1 MKKKLV
7 TVLLL
12 LLLGCLSMLI
22 APVSVRADDNQ
33 CKPGTGI
40 PVPGAFRVI
49 RIGDVDGFGF
59 GDGSGLTAAYGGPAN
74 QDGKNI
80 LTTGDFVPDLNGDGK
95 ISNRDKGDPFGNR
108 SDAEIAGNFTTGIG
122 FTDLGSKGS
131 EYTDLSL
138 ARAFVYETSPTFG
151 KPFPGG
157 HPNKLPY
164 KPTFEF
170 NFTVEKDKLPA
181 DTPLFLNVMV
191 GDYDVKPA
199 EVIITSADG
208 TAETQELT
216 ASAKGKKDG
225 RIQAAFIPLE
235 FARVFSDRGAFW
247 QGSLKVEFNAP
258 KEPYLAFDFV
268 EIGTNKIPLVPCA
281 TNKPPEVDKSIP
293 EQSVT
298 PCNGFSFTI
307 PDEAFNDPDGDP
319 LAYTATLENGD
330 PLPSWLQFNG
340 GTGTFSGVPGD
351 GDEGTFSIKVT
362 ATDGVSGEANTTFIL
377 KVQPFAGFVVPS
389 GGSVT
394 GTCTIPPDTGKTT
407 TVPVKITTPE
417 SAGTLPLDVMLT
429 QDLTASYS
437 DDLPVLKRVVPSLIS
452 SLQSKQPDTTF
463 GVATFMDKP
472 VLPLGKPGVSYVYK
486 TDLPLTPNAAQFQ
499 ATVDAFTIGR
509 GQDLPESSLEALLQ
523 VAVRANAEL
532 GFRKGARHT
541 AIVST
546 DAAYHQAGDYARLR
560 AGIPANN
567 GDAVLDGNGLG
578 EDYPSVPQVKAAL
591 EKANIVPI
599 FLVTNP
605 QLRTYQNLVAQL
617 GVGTVVGLSANS
629 SNLVAAI
636 EQGLENVN
644 RDFTIVVV
652 DDDFG
657 YVLSID
663 PNQFKGV
670 LPGTELTVNVKL
682 RYSGRGNGDTIIIR
696 ALGTGDL
703 IIDTKVGVLF

>member
-1 MKKKLV
+1 MMKKKLV
-7 TVLLL
+7 TVLLV
-12 LLLGCLSMLI
+12 LLLGCLSMLVT
-22 APVSVRADDNQ
+22 PVSVRADDSL

-40 PVPGAFRVI
+40 PVPGAFRAI
-49 RIGDVDGFGF
+49 RIGDADGFGF

-74 QDGKNI
+74 EDGKNI

-122 FTDLGSKGS
+122 FTDAGSKGS

-138 ARAFVYETSPTFG
+138 ARSFAYETSSTFG

-157 HPNKLPY
+157 KPKKLPY

-170 NFTVEKDKLPA
+170 NFTVEKDKLPT

-191 GDYDVKPA
+191 GDYDVQPA
-199 EVIITSADG
+199 EVILTSTDG
-208 TAETQELT
+208 TTETQELT
-216 ASAKGKKDG
+216 ASPKGKKDG

-235 FARVFSDRGAFW
+235 FSQVFTDKGSFW

-268 EIGTNKIPLVPCA
+268 EIGTNQIPLVPCA
-281 TNKPPEVDKSIP
+281 TNQPPEVDESIP
-293 EQSVT
+293 EQTVT

-307 PDEAFNDPDGDP
+307 PDKAFSDADGDP
-319 LAYTATLENGD
+319 LAYTATLESGG

-340 GTGTFSGVPGD
+340 ATGLFSGVPGD
-351 GDEGTFSIKVT
+351 GDEGTLSIKVT
-362 ATDGVSGEANTTFIL
+362 AADGVSGEASTTFAL

-389 GGSVT
+389 GGSVA
-394 GTCTIPPDTGKTT
+394 GTCTIPPDTSKTV

-417 SAGTLPLDVMLT
+417 SAGALPLDVMLT
-429 QDLTASYS
+429 QDLTGSYR
-437 DDLPVLKRVVPSLIS
+437 DDLPVLKSVVPSLIS
-452 SLQSKQPDTTF
+452 SLQNKQPDTTF

-472 VLPLGKPGVSYVYK
+472 FSPLGQPSDYVYR
-486 TDLPLTPNAAQFQ
+486 TDLALTPNAAQFQ
-499 ATVDAFTIGR
+499 ATVNAFPLGNGNDT
-509 GQDLPESSLEALLQ
+509 PEASLEALLQ
-523 VAVRANAEL
+523 VAVRAESEL
-532 GFRKGARHT
+532 GFRKGSRRT

-546 DAAYHQAGDYARLR
+546 DAPYHQAGDYARLR
-560 AGIPANN
+560 GGVPANN
-567 GDAVLDGNGLG
+567 GNAVLDGNGLG
-578 EDYPSVPQVKAAL
+578 EDYPAVPQVKAAL
-591 EKANIVPI
+591 ENANIVPI
-599 FLVTNP
+599 FLVTND
-605 QLRTYQNLVAQL
+605 QLPTYQNLVGQL
-617 GVGTVVGLSANS
+617 GVGTVVGLSADS
-629 SNLVAAI
+629 SNLVGAI

-652 DDDFG
+652 DDSFG

-682 RYSGRGNGDTIIIR
+682 RYSGRGSGDTIIIR

-703 IIDTKVGVLF
+703 VLDTKVGVSF

>member
-1 MKKKLV
+1 MLV
-7 TVLLL
+7 T
-12 LLLGCLSMLI
+12 
-22 APVSVRADDNQ
+22 PVSVRADDNQ

-40 PVPGAFRVI
+40 PVPGAFRAI

-59 GDGSGLTAAYGGPAN
+59 GSGKGLTAAYGGPAN

-95 ISNRDKGDPFGNR
+95 ISNRDGGDPFGNR
-108 SDAEIAGNFTTGIG
+108 SDAEIAGNSTTGLG
-122 FTDLGSKGS
+122 FTDTGSQGS

-138 ARAFVYETSPTFG
+138 ARAFAYETSSTFG

-157 HPNKLPY
+157 KPKKLPY

-170 NFTVEKDKLPA
+170 SFTVEKDKLPA

-191 GDYDVKPA
+191 GDYDVQPA
-199 EVIITSADG
+199 EVILTSADG
-208 TAETQELT
+208 STETQELT

-225 RIQAAFIPLE
+225 RIQAAFIPLK
-235 FARVFSDRGAFW
+235 FSQVFTDKGAFW
-247 QGSLKVEFNAP
+247 EGSLKVEFNAP

-268 EIGTNKIPLVPCA
+268 EIGTNQIPLVPCA
-281 TNKPPEVDKSIP
+281 PNQPPKVDESIP
-293 EQSVT
+293 EQTVT

-307 PDEAFNDPDGDP
+307 PEKAFKDADGDP
-319 LAYTATLENGD
+319 LAYTATLENGN
-330 PLPSWLQFNG
+330 PLPSWLKFDG
-340 GTGTFSGVPGD
+340 STGTFSGVPGD
-351 GDEGTFSIKVT
+351 GDEGSFSIKVT
-362 ATDGVSGEANTTFIL
+362 ATDGISGEASTTFVL

-389 GGSVT
+389 GGST
-394 GTCTIPPDTGKTT
+394 SGICTIPPDPAKIVTI
-407 TVPVKITTPE
+407 PVQITTPE
-417 SAGTLPLDVMLT
+417 SAGALPLDVMLT
-429 QDLTASYS
+429 QDLTASYT

-452 SLQSKQPDTTF
+452 SLQTKQPDTTF

-472 VLPLGKPGVSYVYK
+472 VLPLGRPGISYVYK
-486 TDLPLTPNAAQFQ
+486 TELPLTPNASQFQ
-499 ATVDAFTIGR
+499 ATVNAFTIGR
-509 GQDLPESSLEALLQ
+509 GQDYPESSLEALLQ
-523 VAVRANAEL
+523 VAARANTEL

-546 DAAYHQAGDYARLR
+546 DAAYHQAGDYTGP
-560 AGIPANN
+560 GISANN

-591 EKANIVPI
+591 EKADIVPI
-599 FLVTNP
+599 FLVTNA
-605 QLRTYQNLVAQL
+605 QLGTYQNLVSQL

-644 RDFTIVVV
+644 KDFTIVVV

-670 LPGTELTVNVKL
+670 VPGSKLTFNVKL
-682 RYSGRGNGDTIIIR
+682 KYSGRGSGDTIIIR

-703 IIDTKVGVLF
+703 VIDTKVGVSF